1 MDCNVSLQILLLKR
15 LSFFVSESSALLA
28 LMLLPLHILSQDLT
42 GIWTGTLQ
50 TSGSDL
56 PYEIVITNDGG
67 KLTGYSLTIFNIDG
81 VENVGI
87 KTIRLK
93 NKQGSILIED
103 EKLIYN
109 NYVTT
114 SRRVKLLG
122 EMLLRVH
129 DTVMSLNGTFHTRS
143 LDFRERSSLSFRG
156 TISLTKLNTPQETKL
171 ISTLEEMNLLNTAG
185 FSRVA
190 SSEAPVASGK
200 SPVRPES
207 KREVAA
213 ASAKSEKPSRRKR
226 RPVEDP
232 KEESAATK
240 PPSGAAAETQSAPDT
255 VKAAAE
261 LATRETEIIQNVFFK
276 SDSLVL
282 KLYDHGVIDGDTV
295 SVVLNGKVIVA
306 RQGLKGKPLV
316 SVIHITPSLGDSLLL
331 VMYAESLGSIPPNTG
346 ILIVQDGDSRYEI
359 RFEGTKQKSSAIL
372 LTRKRK

>member
-1 MDCNVSLQILLLKR
+1 LKH
-15 LSFFVSESSALLA
+15 LSFFLSESRALLA
-28 LMLLPLHILSQDLT
+28 LILLPLQTLSQDLT
-42 GIWTGTLQ
+42 GVWTGTLQ
-50 TSGSDL
+50 TGGSDL

-103 EKLIYN
+103 DKLIYN

-129 DTVMSLNGTFHTRS
+129 DTVISLKGTFHTRS
-143 LDFRERSSLSFRG
+143 LDFRERSSLPFSG
-156 TISLTKLNTPQETKL
+156 TINLTKLNTPHDTKL
-171 ISTLEEMNLLNTAG
+171 ISTLEEMNLLNTLVFTQPA
-185 FSRVA
+185 FA
-190 SSEAPVASGK
+190 EAPVVAEK
-200 SPVRPES
+200 SRVKPEN

-213 ASAKSEKPSRRKR
+213 ASAKSDKPSRRKR

-232 KEESAATK
+232 KQESAAHK
-240 PPSGAAAETQSAPDT
+240 PTSGVAAETQSAPDT
-255 VKAAAE
+255 VKAAAD
-261 LATRETEIIQNVFFK
+261 LATRKTEIIQNVFFK

-372 LTRKRK
+372 LTRKRR